1 MRLARQSFL
10 VAGLFLAAACGSNSN
25 GPDEYQ
31 AAVPTF
37 SGVSSEGSGPTSEEA
52 SLSASPE
59 AMLIAP
65 AASTELQGSNSPE
78 WLPKIRDAIRSLN
91 EGLKNAYAPLERLV
105 LTSGPSQVRGPV
117 SYTHLRAHE
126 TPEHLVCRL

>member
-10 VAGLFLAAACGSNSN
+10 VAGLFLAAGCGSTSN

-37 SGVSSEGSGPTSEEA
+37 SGVSAEVSGASSEE
-52 SLSASPE
+52 SALTTSPE
-59 AMLIAP
+59 AALIAP
-65 AASTELQGSNSPE
+65 AAGAELQATTSPD

-91 EGLKNAYAPLERLV
+91 EGLKDAFA
-105 LTSGPSQVRGPV
+105 
-117 SYTHLRAHE
+117 
-126 TPEHLVCRL
+126 